1 MTTVTK
7 TRTRK
12 SSPVA
17 QPLAQTAKPAVT
29 AAVTSTL
36 EAITVAAYRG
46 YKHPTVLR
54 QGKYACG
61 QTAIRGFDAS
71 TKEPVYM
78 ATIAL
83 QYKPQQGCVWIKTWS
98 ENSGLVDQLII
109 AGVISLTGRVQ
120 NLPGSNLFALEGRL
134 LA

>member
-1 MTTVTK
+1 MSTTTTVTK
-7 TRTRK
+7 SRK
-12 SSPVA
+12 SAP
-17 QPLAQTAKPAVT
+17 K
-29 AAVTSTL
+29 AAVAPTL
-36 EAITVAAYRG
+36 ETTIVAAYRG

-61 QTAIRGFDAS
+61 QVAIRGFDAS

-78 ATIAL
+78 ATVAL

-120 NLPGSNLFALEGRL
+120 NLPDSKLFALEGRL
-134 LA
+134 LV